1 MSEQL
6 TAVLIEDEA
15 AIRSFLRTALETE
28 EWQVFEADSVT
39 SGVTEAALRKPD
51 LLVVDLGL
59 PDGDGLDLIERVRSR
74 SAVPIIVLSARS
86 DEADKIKALDAGA
99 SDYLTKPFG
108 VGEFLARTRVALRH
122 RAGLQEKP
130 QTAITFGTIELDLN
144 ARTVRKDGKILHLTP
159 IEYRLLAVMAL
170 NAGKVMT
177 HSQLLREVWGPGHAD
192 SSHYVRVYMGHLRAK
207 LEKDPAQPQYL
218 LTETAVGYRLNC

>member
-1 MSEQL
+1 MSESL
-6 TAVLIEDEA
+6 TAVLIEDESS
-15 AIRSFLRTALETE
+15 IRRFLRTALETE
-28 EWQVFEADSVT
+28 DWQVYEADSMT

-59 PDGDGLDLIERVRSR
+59 PDGDGVDLIQSVRTR
-74 SAVPIIVLSARS
+74 SSVPIIVLSARA

-108 VGEFLARTRVALRH
+108 VGEFLARVRVALRH
-122 RAGLQEKP
+122 RLQHGPKP
-130 QTAITFGTIELDLN
+130 ESVISFGTIELDLN
-144 ARTVRKDGKILHLTP
+144 ARVVKKDGAMLHLTP

-177 HSQLLREVWGPGHAD
+177 HSQLLREVWGPGHND

-207 LEKDPAQPQYL
+207 LERDPAQPQYL
-218 LTETAVGYRLNC
+218 MTETAVGYRLNC

>member
-1 MSEQL
+1 MSESR

-15 AIRSFLRTALETE
+15 PIRRFLRTALETE

-39 SGVTEAALRKPD
+39 SGVTEAALRQPD

-59 PDGDGLDLIERVRSR
+59 PDGDGVDLIERVRSR
-74 SAVPIIVLSARS
+74 SGVPIIVLSARA

-99 SDYLTKPFG
+99 NDYLTKPFG
-108 VGEFLARTRVALRH
+108 VGEFLARVRVALRH
-122 RAGLQEKP
+122 KDGDNQRESSL
-130 QTAITFGTIELDLN
+130 TFGDIELDLN
-144 ARTVRKDGKILHLTP
+144 TRTVKRDGVKLHLTP

-177 HSQLLREVWGPGHAD
+177 HSQLLREVWGPGHGD

-218 LTETAVGYRLNC
+218 VTETAVGYRLNC

>member
-1 MSEQL
+1 MTENL
-6 TAVLIEDEA
+6 TAVLIEDESS
-15 AIRSFLRTALETE
+15 IRRFLRTALETE
-28 EWQVFEADSVT
+28 DWQVFEADSMT

-59 PDGDGLDLIERVRSR
+59 PDGDGVDLIESVRTR
-74 SAVPIIVLSARS
+74 SSVPIIVLSARS

-108 VGEFLARTRVALRH
+108 VGEFLARVRVALRH
-122 RAGLQEKP
+122 RQQNSPKP
-130 QTAITFGTIELDLN
+130 NSVITFGTIELDLN
-144 ARTVRKDGKILHLTP
+144 ARTVKKNGAMLHLTP

-177 HSQLLREVWGPGHAD
+177 HSQLLREVWGPGHND

-207 LEKDPAQPQYL
+207 LERDPAQPQFL
-218 LTETAVGYRLNC
+218 MTETAVGYRLHC